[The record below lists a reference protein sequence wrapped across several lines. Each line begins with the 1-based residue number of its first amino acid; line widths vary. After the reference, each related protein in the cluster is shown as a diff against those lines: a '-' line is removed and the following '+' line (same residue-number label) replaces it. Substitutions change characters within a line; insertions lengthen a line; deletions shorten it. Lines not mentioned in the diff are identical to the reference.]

1 MHERVKRIA
10 FVVVL
15 VMSAGAVTG
24 CSDSGKKAPKMRT
37 VVGVAKSI
45 DLKNNSVS
53 MNFVNPE
60 GKEITL
66 TGSVKPDAEVWIN
79 GRIHKLEDVREGDK
93 VTVHGYRDKSS
104 DEVKQIATKIE
115 VTRPEGSDWKQPDKT
130 AAAAPKSTV
139 PTGGATADSGGEKQ

>member
-1 MHERVKRIA
+1 MLKNVKWLTCGVA
-10 FVVVL
+10 L
-15 VMSAGAVTG
+15 VICTALVTA
-24 CSDSGKKAPKMRT
+24 CSDSDKKAPKMRT

-45 DLKNNSVS
+45 DLKNNNVS

-79 GRIHKLEDVREGDK
+79 GRIQKLEDIREGDK

-104 DEVKQIATKIE
+104 DEPKLIATKIE
-115 VTRPEGSDWKQPDKT
+115 VNRPEGSDWKKSDKA
-130 AAAAPKSTV
+130 AAAAPTPTP
-139 PTGGATADSGGEKQ
+139 PTGDATADSGGEKQ